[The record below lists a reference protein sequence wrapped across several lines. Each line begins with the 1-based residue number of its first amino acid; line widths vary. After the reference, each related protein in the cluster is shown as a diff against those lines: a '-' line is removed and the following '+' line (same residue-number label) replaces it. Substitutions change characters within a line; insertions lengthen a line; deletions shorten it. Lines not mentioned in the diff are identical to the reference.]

1 MTYKQLKE
9 NWPITIAMIAVNI
22 LIVFALSCPPRV
34 ISLLDPQKK
43 VTRAELQLEL
53 DTLIGLA
60 EIKMADLDQQE
71 HIRKIILENA
81 LMMITT
87 GTFNPLGLA
96 TALFAFYGIGTAANQ
111 TKNYAKKKIIEKA
124 NNASNT

>member
-9 NWPITIAMIAVNI
+9 NWPVTIAMIAVNI

-34 ISLLDPQKK
+34 TSLIDPQKK

-60 EIKMADLDQQE
+60 EIKKADLDKQE
-71 HIRKIILENA
+71 QIRKLILENA
-81 LMMITT
+81 MMMITA
-87 GTFNPLGLA
+87 GAFNPLGLA
-96 TALFAFYGIGTAANQ
+96 TALFAFYGIGTAANSA
-111 TKNYAKKKIIEKA
+111 KNYAKKKIIEKA
-124 NNASNT
+124 NNTTNP